1 VPSASVDYL
10 LIGGGLAAG
19 TCAKTLREEGADGSV
34 MVVAREPDPPYSRP
48 PLSKGYLAGREG
60 REDAFVEPPDWYED
74 NGVELLTRTSVMK
87 LDLGERVAKL
97 STRDEVSFGK
107 ALIATGANVRRLR
120 VDGCELE
127 GIHNLRSFGNS
138 DAIRTESEDAERVVL
153 IGGSYIACEV
163 AATLTSLGRRCSI
176 VCLEDVTLER
186 QFGTR
191 IGRFFQ
197 GVLEEH
203 GIEVHGGDELERYE
217 GSAGRVERV
226 VTKGGLELD
235 CGLAVVGAGVAPDTM
250 LAKAAGLELGE
261 AGGVR
266 CSDRLETAVGGV
278 YVAGDIAEYD
288 SPLHGGPVRIEHWDV
303 AFEQGKTAGRNL
315 AGADQPHE
323 AIPYF
328 WSDLADWTGLEYVSG
343 GTAAGDPA
351 IRGSLDDGS
360 FTAFWLGDAGP
371 ADLPG
376 GRVVA
381 ALTVGRSDDLEH
393 ARRMI
398 RERATADPAALAD
411 ESTDLGAL

>member
-1 VPSASVDYL
+1 
-10 LIGGGLAAG
+10 
-19 TCAKTLREEGADGSV
+19 
-34 MVVAREPDPPYSRP
+34 
-48 PLSKGYLAGREG
+48 
-60 REDAFVEPPDWYED
+60 
-74 NGVELLTRTSVMK
+74 
-87 LDLGERVAKL
+87 
-97 STRDEVSFGK
+97 
-107 ALIATGANVRRLR
+107 
-120 VDGCELE
+120 
-127 GIHNLRSFGNS
+127 
-138 DAIRTESEDAERVVL
+138 
-153 IGGSYIACEV
+153 
-163 AATLTSLGRRCSI
+163 
-176 VCLEDVTLER
+176 
-186 QFGTR
+186 
-191 IGRFFQ
+191 
-197 GVLEEH
+197 
-203 GIEVHGGDELERYE
+203 
-217 GSAGRVERV
+217 

-371 ADLPG
+371 ADLPA

-398 RERATADPAALAD
+398 RERATPDPGARAD
-411 ESTDLGAL
+411 ESTDLGTL